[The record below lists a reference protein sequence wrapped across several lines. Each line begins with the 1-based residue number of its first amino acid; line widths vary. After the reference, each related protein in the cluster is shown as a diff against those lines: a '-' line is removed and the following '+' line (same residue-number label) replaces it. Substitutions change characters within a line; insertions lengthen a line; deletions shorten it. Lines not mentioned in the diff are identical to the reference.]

1 MEDALSKIPASQN
14 KDDRLLVG
22 FDTNDDCAVYKI
34 SDKEAIVETI
44 DFFPSMINDPYIF
57 GQIAAANAL
66 SDIFA
71 MGARAVLALNMVCFP
86 SDMDGKVLGEI
97 LRGGQEKI
105 EEAGAILCGGH
116 SISDDTVKYGLSV
129 TGILDI
135 DKILKNN
142 SGNVG
147 DLLILT
153 KPLGVG
159 ILVTAN
165 NNDIIKDDD
174 YDKMVK
180 SMTTLNKKSSEILR
194 KYNITAMTDV
204 TGFGLLNHLKEMLTE
219 DKSCELYIDKI
230 PLISKNLPYYVE
242 QDMITGAAA
251 RNKKAIQQYLQI
263 DCEVPTHIMES
274 LYDPQTSGGL
284 LCAINPNDA
293 EKAVEALAKEGIE
306 VTVIAKIIDKNDYK
320 IVLKNSEE

>member
-86 SDMDGKVLGEI
+86 SDMDGKVLGKI

-129 TGILDI
+129 TGIVDI

-165 NNDIIKDDD
+165 NNGIIKDND
-174 YDKMVK
+174 YDLMVK
-180 SMTTLNKKSSEILR
+180 SMTTLNKKASEVLR
-194 KYNITAMTDV
+194 QYRITAMTDV

-219 DKSCELYIDKI
+219 DKSCELYVDKI
-230 PLISKNLPYYVE
+230 PLISQNLSYYVE
-242 QDMITGAAA
+242 QDMITGAAG
-251 RNKKAIQQYLQI
+251 RNKKAIQPFLQTG
-263 DCEVPTHIMES
+263 CEIPKHIIEA

-284 LCAINPNDA
+284 LCAINSNDA
-293 EKAVEALAKEGIE
+293 QKAIESLDKEGIKAE
-306 VTVIAKIIDKNDYK
+306 VVAKIIEKKDYK
-320 IVLKNSEE
+320 IGLKYSE

>member
-1 MEDALSKIPASQN
+1 MTDDNKQIKICSAGGWASKIAPKVLEDALKNIPQTN
-14 KDDRLLVG
+14 HKDDKLLVG
-22 FDTNDDCAVYKI
+22 FDTNDDCAVYKV

-44 DFFPSMINDPYIF
+44 DFFPSMINDPYVF

-71 MGARAVLALNMVCFP
+71 MGAKAVLALNMVCFP
-86 SDMDGKVLGEI
+86 SDMDGKILGEI

-116 SISDDTVKYGLSV
+116 SISDDTVKYGLAV
-129 TGILDI
+129 TGIVDI

-165 NNDIIKDDD
+165 NNDIIKDNRNVVFV
-174 YDKMVK
+174 YLYI
-180 SMTTLNKKSSEILR
+180 SPFWQYSISFLFNTNSILNK
-194 KYNITAMTDV
+194 Y
-204 TGFGLLNHLKEMLTE
+204 
-219 DKSCELYIDKI
+219 
-230 PLISKNLPYYVE
+230 
-242 QDMITGAAA
+242 
-251 RNKKAIQQYLQI
+251 
-263 DCEVPTHIMES
+263 
-274 LYDPQTSGGL
+274 
-284 LCAINPNDA
+284 
-293 EKAVEALAKEGIE
+293 
-306 VTVIAKIIDKNDYK
+306 
-320 IVLKNSEE
+320 